1 MSIAFR
7 SYALGM
13 ESRSGILGWMDG
25 WIVYFFR
32 RFSHFILTFTVTDG
46 VYGVNDEI
54 LGISVSTNIS
64 RTSLIKSSPLDIPSH
79 DKNFEIYYSTLS
91 FTRETKIIYKS
102 YKYEFSSLGTC
113 LLKDILYNWKIVI
126 RFKELPWFPS
136 RLKQFERV
144 NLWTQRVQDGSDSN

>member
-25 WIVYFFR
+25 WIVYFFK

-54 LGISVSTNIS
+54 LGISVSTDIS
-64 RTSLIKSSPLDIPSH
+64 RTRLIKSSPLDIPSH
-79 DKNFEIYYSTLS
+79 DENFEIYYFTLS
-91 FTRETKIIYKS
+91 FTRETKIIYQS

>member
-1 MSIAFR
+1 
-7 SYALGM
+7 
-13 ESRSGILGWMDG
+13 MDG

-79 DKNFEIYYSTLS
+79 DENFDLLFHPFIYSRNKNYLS
-91 FTRETKIIYKS
+91 
-102 YKYEFSSLGTC
+102 
-113 LLKDILYNWKIVI
+113 IV
-126 RFKELPWFPS
+126 
-136 RLKQFERV
+136 
-144 NLWTQRVQDGSDSN
+144 

>member
-1 MSIAFR
+1 MHDRAVKSRFLLVTRRRDEYRVSKLCFGDGIEIGN
-7 SYALGM
+7 LGM
-13 ESRSGILGWMDG
+13 NGWMDRLFFQE
-25 WIVYFFR
+25 IFTFHFDVYR
-32 RFSHFILTFTVTDG
+32 NG

-79 DKNFEIYYSTLS
+79 DENFEIYYFTLS

-113 LLKDILYNWKIVI
+113 LLKDILYN
-126 RFKELPWFPS
+126 
-136 RLKQFERV
+136 
-144 NLWTQRVQDGSDSN
+144 

>member
-64 RTSLIKSSPLDIPSH
+64 RTSLMKSRWEFWFIISPFHL
-79 DKNFEIYYSTLS
+79 
-91 FTRETKIIYKS
+91 ETKIIYKS